1 MEKAGQ
7 KDSVISKEGA
17 WKIVDYK
24 TDGEKLNGS
33 MRTERE
39 SEGARDREWLC
50 STTMLGVKRSS
61 QGFAR
66 HSGSTTF

>member
-1 MEKAGQ
+1 M
-7 KDSVISKEGA
+7 
-17 WKIVDYK
+17 WKTVHYK

-50 STTMLGVKRSS
+50 TAMMLGVERSS

-66 HSGSTTF
+66 HSGSSAL